1 MIENSSFEKQRKCFE
16 KSIEKEISK
25 YLIKKAIK
33 NGLINAKTGENIIKN
48 FS

>member
-1 MIENSSFEKQRKCFE
+1 MRSNENLIKTSKLFEKN
-16 KSIEKEISK
+16 IEKELSK

-33 NGLINAKTGENIIKN
+33 NGLLNAKTGENIIKK